1 MLFWGQTETKLTLTV
16 MIKITIALLN
26 DQSGVKKRRSL
37 RISDNF
43 IITKVS
49 ISYGTDFQKV
59 QNRILYGWY
68 YSGFKS
74 LLRKYLCNL

>member
-43 IITKVS
+43 IITKVAFA
-49 ISYGTDFQKV
+49 D
-59 QNRILYGWY
+59 
-68 YSGFKS
+68 
-74 LLRKYLCNL
+74 